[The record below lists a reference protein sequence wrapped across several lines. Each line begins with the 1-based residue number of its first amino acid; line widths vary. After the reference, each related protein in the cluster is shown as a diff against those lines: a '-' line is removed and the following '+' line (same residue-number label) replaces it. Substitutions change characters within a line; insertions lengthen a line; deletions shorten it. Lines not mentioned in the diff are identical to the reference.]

1 MEKSNRLGPED
12 VPKLIPARMLNEFAY
27 CPRLCYIE
35 WVHGEFRDSADTV
48 EGRYVHRKVDDER
61 GRIPDEWQELHTRSI
76 TLSAHGLGV
85 STKIDMIEGSEG
97 KVTPIEYKRG
107 SPPDIP
113 EGAYEPER
121 VQLCAQGLVLR
132 ENGFNC
138 DEGFIYF
145 ASSKKKVRVPFDEG
159 LILRTRQLIKEMRS
173 VMARGEIPPPLIDSP
188 KCPRCSLVGICMPD
202 EVNMLRGASESMRM
216 LYPSRDDTIPVYV
229 VDWGCSIHKN
239 GDRLQIRKEKEPLQE
254 IPFRQV
260 SQLSI
265 YGDAYISPSVLREL
279 MQRGCPVCYFSHGGW
294 FYGISEGVTSKNIEL
309 RMAQYAAAMSECE
322 SLKIVRPLV
331 VGKIKNCRTMLR
343 RNDPDI
349 PHGTLRQMAKLA
361 RDASRAPSTKS
372 LLGIEGAAAHI
383 YFSRF
388 NKMLHHTDV
397 GFSFEERNK
406 HPPRDPVN
414 ATLSYLYGILVKE
427 CFVTLLAVG
436 FDPYLGFYHRPKYGK
451 PALALDLME
460 EFRPIIA
467 DSVAITM
474 LNNRE
479 LQRDSFV
486 ITKVGV
492 SLKKG
497 AKKKVVCGYERRI
510 NTEVTHPIFGYKVSY
525 RRVLEVQARLLG
537 RVLTGEIREY
547 PPFCTR

>member
-1 MEKSNRLGPED
+1 
-12 VPKLIPARMLNEFAY
+12 
-27 CPRLCYIE
+27 
-35 WVHGEFRDSADTV
+35 
-48 EGRYVHRKVDDER
+48 
-61 GRIPDEWQELHTRSI
+61 
-76 TLSAHGLGV
+76 
-85 STKIDMIEGSEG
+85 
-97 KVTPIEYKRG
+97 
-107 SPPDIP
+107 
-113 EGAYEPER
+113 
-121 VQLCAQGLVLR
+121 
-132 ENGFNC
+132 
-138 DEGFIYF
+138 
-145 ASSKKKVRVPFDEG
+145 
-159 LILRTRQLIKEMRS
+159 
-173 VMARGEIPPPLIDSP
+173 
-188 KCPRCSLVGICMPD
+188 
-202 EVNMLRGASESMRM
+202 
-216 LYPSRDDTIPVYV
+216 
-229 VDWGCSIHKN
+229 
-239 GDRLQIRKEKEPLQE
+239 
-254 IPFRQV
+254 
-260 SQLSI
+260 
-265 YGDAYISPSVLREL
+265 
-279 MQRGCPVCYFSHGGW
+279 
-294 FYGISEGVTSKNIEL
+294 
-309 RMAQYAAAMSECE
+309 MAQYAAAMSECE

-537 RVLTGEIREY
+537 RVLAGEIREY